1 LRQSQ
6 KKFYSSLRSDRNV
19 DRTSRATLQ
28 FRKIRM
34 LSFALGKPVDRLKRP
49 EMSSFAVILAAAG
62 KSTRFKD
69 QHYKKPFARLDDRA
83 VWLHSVDKFLN
94 REDVKQLIVA
104 IAPDQK
110 QNFMEQFG
118 PNVAIM
124 GIEVVEGGEERSDTV
139 RRALAIVKDEI
150 DFVVIHDAARPC
162 LAPMWIDELF
172 QEAKKSGA
180 AILAAPVTST
190 LKRATGSGANLS
202 IAETVDRNQLWAAQT
217 PQVFKK
223 ELLVDAFAQI
233 GQSKPTDEAQLL
245 ELAGHPVSIVPC
257 SEMNIKIT
265 TREDL
270 KLAKAILKLLPQPK
284 LDAPPHPFTD
294 DHLWR

>member
-1 LRQSQ
+1 
-6 KKFYSSLRSDRNV
+6 
-19 DRTSRATLQ
+19 
-28 FRKIRM
+28 M